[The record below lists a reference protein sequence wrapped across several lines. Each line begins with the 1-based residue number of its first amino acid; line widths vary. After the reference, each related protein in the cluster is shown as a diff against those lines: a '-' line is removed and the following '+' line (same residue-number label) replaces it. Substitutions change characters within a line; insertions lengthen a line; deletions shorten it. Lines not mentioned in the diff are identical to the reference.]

1 MIRPKTIT
9 LYAVENYK
17 QKLEKGKM
25 EVSYDDAIELISKD
39 QNKVS
44 YHIRLLNDTTIYP
57 LYCDIDDD
65 GTKEKGMAPSLD
77 EIIKIFND
85 MEYQFIITKSETT
98 KKNKYHLIFPQYQ
111 ATIET
116 QKHYWDRFNKSDNGC
131 KVDMSVYKE
140 TYFRLPNQL
149 KPYRDKDEGEG
160 LMPKTRHRVIE
171 GYGSIDDFLFPS
183 YEGAITLNT
192 PPTKESNSRSRSS
205 AAEAVGVPSTDIAK
219 YIDCLS
225 EERAT
230 DTHTWFNVLFCLRNI
245 ETNNS
250 DNIDYFINFS
260 KKMKDHPPERIIK
273 ERYYSAKPKKSEE
286 KAFRIGSLK
295 MWAMEDNPELYKKHF
310 PVKCLLDNDSSDED
324 AYTETYELIPEEI
337 LNEAKKKLKEGE
349 KIVFNDSHA
358 GKSAY
363 KRFMNNFKF
372 CHGQLFVKT
381 DYTWSMNTSVIDA
394 KMRIKLT
401 ELGLKS
407 IDRKGNLSNY
417 CGNYSKCEAVRKCTM
432 DLIYAHPDPK
442 FYDLLHTTTK
452 GKLCFLN
459 GVYDFH
465 NKRFDLWT
473 SDWIKENPVYSCVQ
487 INRDYNEI
495 VENELKQVV
504 RKTIIEDVFGDQSDK
519 YLHFLA
525 RALSGEIQ
533 DKIWGLFLGNRD
545 CGKGVNVG
553 MARNAFEDYIGE
565 FESDRLLSEHFAE
578 IDSKKNGWLI
588 PYQFKRVIFSNE
600 LQKDDKGN
608 RVKLNS
614 KIIKSINSGGDEI
627 DARALYSDNVQVK
640 LQCSMMI
647 MANDAPPATTNDIF
661 EKCLELKTTR
671 QFKSNEFINKKIDS
685 AESEIEKDTYI
696 NKYRLADPDIKAK
709 MKDLLWCDAF
719 IQIVIDHYKET
730 ALSVCNINEDDDEED
745 ISKIIFKSLNV
756 TGNYNDF
763 ISSNEVKSIF
773 KDLNV
778 SNKVIKS
785 NLLSIKGVKEGRN
798 SKGDSRGFRGVKS
811 KENGN
816 FVDELDY

>member
-1 MIRPKTIT
+1 M
-9 LYAVENYK
+9 
-17 QKLEKGKM
+17 
-25 EVSYDDAIELISKD
+25 
-39 QNKVS
+39 
-44 YHIRLLNDTTIYP
+44 
-57 LYCDIDDD
+57 C
-65 GTKEKGMAPSLD
+65 
-77 EIIKIFND
+77 
-85 MEYQFIITKSETT
+85 
-98 KKNKYHLIFPQYQ
+98 
-111 ATIET
+111 
-116 QKHYWDRFNKSDNGC
+116 
-131 KVDMSVYKE
+131 
-140 TYFRLPNQL
+140 
-149 KPYRDKDEGEG
+149 
-160 LMPKTRHRVIE
+160 
-171 GYGSIDDFLFPS
+171 
-183 YEGAITLNT
+183 
-192 PPTKESNSRSRSS
+192 
-205 AAEAVGVPSTDIAK
+205 
-219 YIDCLS
+219 
-225 EERAT
+225 
-230 DTHTWFNVLFCLRNI
+230 CLRNI
-245 ETNNS
+245 EINQDENLE
-250 DNIDYFINFS
+250 YFITFS
-260 KKMKDHPPERIIK
+260 KKYNLHDSDSDLTKTYIRN
-273 ERYYSAKPKKSEE
+273 KSKTAEE

-310 PVKCLLDNDSSDED
+310 PVKCLLDSDDED

-459 GVYDFH
+459 GIYDFH

-608 RVKLNS
+608 KVKLNS

-671 QFKSNEFINKKIDS
+671 QFKSNEYINKKIDS

-696 NKYRLADPDIKAK
+696 NKYRLADPDIKSK
-709 MKDLLWCDAF
+709 MKDVRWCDAF
-719 IQIVIDHYKET
+719 IQIVIENYKET

-773 KDLNV
+773 KDHQHF
-778 SNKVIKS
+778 KQ
-785 NLLSIKGVKEGRN
+785 
-798 SKGDSRGFRGVKS
+798 
-811 KENGN
+811 GN
-816 FVDELDY
+816 

>member
-9 LYAVENYK
+9 LYAVENYA
-17 QKLEKGKM
+17 QPLEKGKM
-25 EVSYDDAIELISKD
+25 EVSYDDAVKLLSND
-39 QNKVS
+39 QDKVS
-44 YHIRLLNDTTIYP
+44 YHIRLNNDKTTIYP

-65 GTKEKGMAPSLD
+65 GTEEKGMAPALD
-77 EIIKIFND
+77 EILKIFND
-85 MEYQFIITKSETT
+85 MYEKVIISKSDTT
-98 KKNKYHLIFPQYQ
+98 KKNSYHLIFPQYE

-116 QKHYWDRFNKSDNGC
+116 QKQYWDKFNKSDYGC
-131 KVDMSVYKE
+131 KVDMNVYKT

-149 KPYRDKDEGEG
+149 KPYSGGSVSG
-160 LMPKTRHRVIE
+160 LIPETRHRVIE
-171 GYGSIDDFLFPS
+171 GSIDDFLFEN

-192 PPTKESNSRSRSS
+192 PPTKESRSRSRSS
-205 AAEAVGVPSTDIAK
+205 STEHVPSTEIAK

-225 EERAT
+225 EKRAT
-230 DTHTWFNVLFCLRNI
+230 DHKTWIEVMCCLRNI
-245 ETNNS
+245 EINQDENLE
-250 DNIDYFINFS
+250 YFITFS
-260 KKMKDHPPERIIK
+260 KKYNLHDSDSDLTKTYIRN
-273 ERYYSAKPKKSEE
+273 KSKTAEE

-310 PVKCLLDNDSSDED
+310 PVKCLIDSDNED

-459 GVYDFH
+459 GIYDFH

-608 RVKLNS
+608 KVKLNS

-627 DARALYSDNVQVK
+627 DARALYSDNVQVE
-640 LQCSMMI
+640 
-647 MANDAPPATTNDIF
+647 TTM
-661 EKCLELKTTR
+661 
-671 QFKSNEFINKKIDS
+671 Q
-685 AESEIEKDTYI
+685 Y
-696 NKYRLADPDIKAK
+696 
-709 MKDLLWCDAF
+709 
-719 IQIVIDHYKET
+719 
-730 ALSVCNINEDDDEED
+730 DD
-745 ISKIIFKSLNV
+745 
-756 TGNYNDF
+756 
-763 ISSNEVKSIF
+763 
-773 KDLNV
+773 
-778 SNKVIKS
+778 
-785 NLLSIKGVKEGRN
+785 
-798 SKGDSRGFRGVKS
+798 
-811 KENGN
+811 NGK
-816 FVDELDY
+816 

>member
-9 LYAVENYK
+9 LYAVENYA
-17 QKLEKGKM
+17 QPLEKGKM
-25 EVSYDDAIELISKD
+25 EVSYDDAVKLLSND
-39 QNKVS
+39 QDKVS
-44 YHIRLLNDTTIYP
+44 YHIRLNNDKTTIYP

-65 GTKEKGMAPSLD
+65 GTEEKGMAPALD
-77 EIIKIFND
+77 EILKIFND
-85 MEYQFIITKSETT
+85 MYEKVIISKSDTT
-98 KKNKYHLIFPQYQ
+98 KKNSYHLIFPQYE

-116 QKHYWDRFNKSDNGC
+116 QKQYWDKFNKSDYGC
-131 KVDMSVYKE
+131 KVDMNVYKT

-149 KPYRDKDEGEG
+149 KPYSGGSVSG
-160 LMPKTRHRVIE
+160 LIPETRHRVIE
-171 GYGSIDDFLFPS
+171 GSIDDFLFEN

-192 PPTKESNSRSRSS
+192 PPTKESRSRSRSS
-205 AAEAVGVPSTDIAK
+205 STEHVPSTEIAK

-225 EERAT
+225 EKRAT
-230 DTHTWFNVLFCLRNI
+230 DHKTWIEVMCCLRNI
-245 ETNNS
+245 EINQDENLE
-250 DNIDYFINFS
+250 YFITFS
-260 KKMKDHPPERIIK
+260 KKYNLHDSDSDLTKTYIRN
-273 ERYYSAKPKKSEE
+273 KSKTAEE

-310 PVKCLLDNDSSDED
+310 PVKCLIDSDNED

-459 GVYDFH
+459 GIYDFH

-608 RVKLNS
+608 KVKLNS

-671 QFKSNEFINKKIDS
+671 QFKSNEYINKKIDS

-696 NKYRLADPDIKAK
+696 NKYRLADPDIKSK
-709 MKDLLWCDAF
+709 MKDVRWCDAF
-719 IQIVIDHYKET
+719 IQIVIENYKET

-745 ISKIIFKSLNV
+745 ISKIIFKSLNI

-785 NLLSIKGVKEGRN
+785 NLVSIKGVKEGRN

-811 KENGN
+811 KETGN